1 MSCLGTVLDQKLSFT
16 ENVHYI
22 YEKAQQQRLFLL
34 RKLRRFNAR
43 KDILESV
50 YRSLIES
57 ILVFNI
63 VTWYGNQTVTLK
75 PSKVG
80 SSRQPGG

>member
-1 MSCLGTVLDQKLSFT
+1 MFIIFTKKPNNSVCFYSESLD
-16 ENVHYI
+16 V
-22 YEKAQQQRLFLL
+22 
-34 RKLRRFNAR
+34 FNAR